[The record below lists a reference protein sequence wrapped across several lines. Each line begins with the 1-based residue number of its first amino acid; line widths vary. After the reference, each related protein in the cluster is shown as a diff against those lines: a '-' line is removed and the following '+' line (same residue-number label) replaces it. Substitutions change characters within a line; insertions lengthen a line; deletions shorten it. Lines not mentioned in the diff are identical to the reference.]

1 MSIKEYYKNEN
12 SKLYNLKIEVSSID
26 SLISTLKKIKKDY
39 KNATLY
45 NVESQLSFMYYFIN
59 KE

>member
-12 SKLYNLKIEVSSID
+12 SKLYNLKIGVPSID